1 MPHGSAVAGALN
13 TNSSRMP
20 LLMAGSGRSSA
31 TSVQSGG
38 LSSSL
43 SILARPS
50 KVQRRQVSRGGGS
63 ICAHLA
69 PGARAEARRRHA
81 WGAVMVLMAAGG
93 VKQRGRSFPLT
104 SSITLEERKRG
115 SNATAHQ
122 YTSHPRFRPA
132 GLYG

>member
-43 SILARPS
+43 SILASPS
-50 KVQRRQVSRGGGS
+50 KVRRRQVSRGGGS

-69 PGARAEARRRHA
+69 PGARAEARLGCCNGAHGSRRREA
-81 WGAVMVLMAAGG
+81 TRAQL
-93 VKQRGRSFPLT
+93 PLT

-115 SNATAHQ
+115 SDGTAHQ